1 MNPDTATLFYNHR
14 MLVDNKGAIE
24 PRAWLIS
31 KLNRISPD
39 GIVHVTLAQDIFDQ
53 HKDYIERDESGN
65 VIGMWADYYVNQLGA
80 TDKEVTPDSDV
91 PIEYTS
97 TISYS
102 GVKPELKVGGSFKT
116 FTMQY
121 FDGAGNLVDHPC
133 SWNYKF
139 IDDDINPEDVLRIIT
154 AQDSEDLA
162 DNQVKIKFVGSE
174 EYYGE
179 ILTIYNEYT
188 SLDVA
193 IVGM

>member
-1 MNPDTATLFYNHR
+1 MIFHHCLTNNNGNCLNNSGLWTDYKITTVEDQVKFTVPMNPDTATLFYNHR

-80 TDKEVTPDSDV
+80 TDKEVTPDSDA

-102 GVKPELKVGGSFKT
+102 GVKPELKVGGSSKT

-121 FDGAGNLVDHPC
+121 FDGAGNLADHPC

-154 AQDSEDLA
+154 A
-162 DNQVKIKFVGSE
+162 
-174 EYYGE
+174 
-179 ILTIYNEYT
+179 
-188 SLDVA
+188 
-193 IVGM
+193 